1 MSRRYRKLN
10 EDMPL
15 FSSEDRGR
23 YLTAKLVSSTSLYL
37 HLPPSISLYFK
48 DMHNNQ
54 INTNQKLVT
63 FL

>member
-1 MSRRYRKLN
+1 MKICRFSAAKI
-10 EDMPL
+10 ED
-15 FSSEDRGR
+15 DT
-23 YLTAKLVSSTSLYL
+23 LTAKLASPTSLYL

>member
-1 MSRRYRKLN
+1 MKICRFSAAKI
-10 EDMPL
+10 EDDTL
-15 FSSEDRGR
+15 S
-23 YLTAKLVSSTSLYL
+23 TAKLVSSTSLYL
-37 HLPPSISLYFK
+37 HLTPSIYLYFK

>member
-1 MSRRYRKLN
+1 MKICRFSAAKI
-10 EDMPL
+10 EDDTL
-15 FSSEDRGR
+15 S
-23 YLTAKLVSSTSLYL
+23 TAKLVSSTFLYL
-37 HLPPSISLYFK
+37 HLTPSISLYFK

>member
-1 MSRRYRKLN
+1 MKICRFSAAKI
-10 EDMPL
+10 ED
-15 FSSEDRGR
+15 
-23 YLTAKLVSSTSLYL
+23 
-37 HLPPSISLYFK
+37 LYFK